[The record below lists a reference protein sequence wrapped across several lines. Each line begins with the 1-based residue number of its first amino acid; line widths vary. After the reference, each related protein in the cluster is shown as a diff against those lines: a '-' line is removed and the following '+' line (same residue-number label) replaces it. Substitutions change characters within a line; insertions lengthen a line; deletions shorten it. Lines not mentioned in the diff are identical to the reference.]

1 MAKPD
6 QVGGGVAILIHK
18 DIEYN
23 QISSTSFSGDKLE
36 YMGIKL
42 KLGEA
47 ILNAILFYNPRGSYR
62 QEELEFY
69 ASQVNG
75 NKVNCGDFNAKH
87 PLWDSKTRNSAGNVH
102 FDFLTKSTSLSLLTP
117 QDLPTRFDPVISRT
131 STLFLF
137 IGNNKYISNCKV
149 TSSSNISGTSG
160 HYPKFLR
167 N

>member
-1 MAKPD
+1 MARTD

-23 QISSTSFSGDKLE
+23 QISSTSFSGGKLE

-42 KLGEA
+42 KLREE
-47 ILNAILFYNPRGSYR
+47 ILNVILPYNPRGSFR

-75 NKVNCGDFNAKH
+75 NRVICDFNAKH

-117 QDLPTRFDPVISRT
+117 LDLPTRFDPMMSRT
-131 STLFLF
+131 STQSV
-137 IGNNKYISNCKV
+137 YWEQ
-149 TSSSNISGTSG
+149 
-160 HYPKFLR
+160 
-167 N
+167 